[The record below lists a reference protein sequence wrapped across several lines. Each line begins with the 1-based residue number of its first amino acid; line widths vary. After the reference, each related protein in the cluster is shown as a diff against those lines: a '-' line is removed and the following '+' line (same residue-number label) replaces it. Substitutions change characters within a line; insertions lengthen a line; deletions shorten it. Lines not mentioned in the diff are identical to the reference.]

1 MGSLAKRNG
10 ISSKREEL
18 ADQAVGRWALMNVP
32 GGRLVEKKFA
42 QLREVGLL
50 AGPHHKAVLLG
61 FAAQAE
67 LPGEPADFLVRDHL
81 ARESQEPSAGER
93 TRCPK
98 APLQSSASRL

>member
-42 QLREVGLL
+42 
-50 AGPHHKAVLLG
+50 
-61 FAAQAE
+61 AQAE

-81 ARESQEPSAGER
+81 AFESQEPSAGGR